1 MWVLGYKKYKLHI
14 AMSFYGPRAYKIK
27 IKKIITNVL
36 LLQMLQS
43 ESTGYSG
50 HV

>member
-1 MWVLGYKKYKLHI
+1 
-14 AMSFYGPRAYKIK
+14 MSFYSPRACKIK
-27 IKKIITNVL
+27 IKKIITNVM

-50 HV
+50 HL